1 MPQQGNHKIFST
13 NSVSFGQEAL
23 DIFNYQLNNNAVY
36 RDFVQA
42 LGIRTQDVREVKDI
56 PFLPVRF
63 FKTHPVV
70 TGDFSPE
77 AVFES
82 SGTTGMVS
90 SRHLVRDVKLYEE
103 SFSRGF
109 SVFYGDI
116 TDYCV
121 IGLLPSY
128 LERGHSSLVYM
139 VDRLISQSGNPESG
153 FYLDEYAKL
162 ASVLQSLEERGQPV
176 LLIGVSFALL
186 DFAEL
191 YPMTLKH
198 TIIMET
204 GGMKGRR
211 KELIRQE
218 LHAILKS
225 AFNQSSIHS
234 EYGMTELLSQA
245 YSKGDGV
252 YRCPPWMKVLL
263 RDDEDP
269 LHVMYTGTGVVNVID
284 LANIHSCSFIATDDA
299 GKVYSDG
306 SFEILG
312 RTDGSDMRG
321 CSLLVVS
328 Q

>member
-36 RDFVQA
+36 CDFVQA

-139 VDRLISQSGNPESG
+139 VDRLISQSGHPESG

-245 YSKGDGV
+245 YSRGKGIFECANTLKIVVRESTDPMEIL
-252 YRCPPWMKVLL
+252 PPGRHGLI
-263 RDDEDP
+263 
-269 LHVMYTGTGVVNVID
+269 NAID
-284 LANIHSCSFIATDDA
+284 LGNLDSCAFIATDDV
-299 GKVYSDG
+299 GIVYPDG
-306 SFEILG
+306 SFKVLG
-312 RTDGSDMRG
+312 RMDGADVRG
-321 CSLLVVS
+321 CNLMVV
-328 Q
+328 